1 MFALLEPMLIQMEL
15 AKNVKMDVLFATIK
29 ILAKDVLLEKSY
41 KELNVNQD
49 VTMDLSIL
57 VEYVLNA
64 LIQDAKNAKLTI

>member
-1 MFALLEPMLIQMEL
+1 MEL
-15 AKNVKMDVLFATIK
+15 AKDVKMDVPFATIK

>member
-1 MFALLEPMLIQMEL
+1 MLIQMEL
-15 AKNVKMDVLFATIK
+15 AKDVKMDVPFATIK